1 MCAGINTDN
10 RHQNILRILFGNT
23 HAHNRCRIIGGYER
37 SCLFNKV
44 AGLRLWHRCFP
55 ANFVKFLRPPFFIE
69 HLWWLLQQIY
79 WSGVISGFSY
89 PFKLFS
95 ILNFAMAECFCHV
108 TCFSMVY
115 LILFF
120 LFFFHGQTWYFYN
133 QKVVTWKLQH
143 FYHKEVMMLSLLYHW
158 ELLLKVWIWHRYQN
172 RNL

>member
-1 MCAGINTDN
+1 MSSLQVSCKHALSDKIRSSHPEAFCKKGVHSNFAKFKVKHMC
-10 RHQNILRILFGNT
+10 QSL
-23 HAHNRCRIIGGYER
+23 
-37 SCLFNKV
+37 LFNKV
-44 AGLRLWHRCFP
+44 AGLRLRHRCFP

-120 LFFFHGQTWYFYN
+120 LFFFMYKHDIFII
-133 QKVVTWKLQH
+133 KKL
-143 FYHKEVMMLSLLYHW
+143 
-158 ELLLKVWIWHRYQN
+158 
-172 RNL
+172 